1 MSEGVHTFRPTN
13 GRIIGVSGLLICMVV
28 AAMFAVSGSA
38 HIAVPGILGS
48 AFGALLVWSA
58 LLRPGVSASADE
70 LHIRTLVES
79 VSIPLAAID
88 TVVVRRYLLVR
99 AGGKKYICPA
109 ISRPLRKTV
118 RAELKWKG
126 SPQLLAPGLQLSDSL
141 GSLETQV
148 PEGGRDIAYPDFVET
163 QISTL
168 ADSARAR
175 RGIAARSEEE
185 YELGSQVVR
194 RKAWPEIVGLAV
206 LGAAL
211 VVALLVV

>member
-1 MSEGVHTFRPTN
+1 MSEQVQTFRPTN
-13 GRIIGVSGLLICMVV
+13 GRVLGVLGLLMAVVV
-28 AAMFAVSGSA
+28 AVLCVVSGSA
-38 HIAVPGILGS
+38 HVAVPGVLAC
-48 AFGALLVWSA
+48 AFAGLLVWSA
-58 LLRPGVSASADE
+58 LLRPGVSASGDH

-79 VSIPLAAID
+79 YSIPLAAID

-126 SPQLLAPGLQLSDSL
+126 SPQVLAPGLQLNESL
-141 GSLETQV
+141 GSLETEASQR
-148 PEGGRDIAYPDFVET
+148 GHDIAYPDFVEN
-163 QISTL
+163 QITIL
-168 ADSARAR
+168 AESARAR

-194 RKAWPEIVGLAV
+194 RKAWPEIVGLVVLGVAFVIAV
-206 LGAAL
+206 L
-211 VVALLVV
+211 VV